1 MPSFFCF
8 LCFFKWQMSSLH
20 PCCRGIQETA
30 TGSDLQVNRPETRSA
45 PRLKQKHESLSSG
58 NADIASV
65 CFPAL
70 NLFYIIIPI
79 IPLIVLLLTVAGVC
93 CFKLLARRWGTHI
106 WHDRTLYVIIG
117 CNNHKAHIN
126 DYCVCVVTL
135 PEIQSRF
142 VTIFDFWFFLND
154 FEYKETE

>member
-1 MPSFFCF
+1 MTDVFSPSV
-8 LCFFKWQMSSLH
+8 LPWNPGNSNGKQ
-20 PCCRGIQETA
+20 PPGKQ
-30 TGSDLQVNRPETRSA
+30 TGNPLSP
-45 PRLKQKHESLSSG
+45 PRLKQKHQSLSSG
-58 NADIASV
+58 NAHVASV

-106 WHDRTLYVIIG
+106 WHDYDTLYVIIG
-117 CNNHKAHIN
+117 CTNHKAHIT
-126 DYCVCVVTL
+126 DYCICVVTL
-135 PEIQSRF
+135 PEVQSGV
-142 VTIFDFWFFLND
+142 VTLWQFLIFDFFIFFLND